1 MIIEKLKIIYSLV
14 LVSALTFTISCSD
27 EGDPDIELTEAPEVA
42 AATAVTGTSFTAN
55 WQAVTGAKFYV
66 LEVSENVEFTVPLLG
81 YAAKQVTGTSHDVTG
96 LNADKKYFYRVRAGN
111 SLGETAN
118 SRIAP
123 VRPINK
129 TLLYNT
135 LWLGDEVKSDV
146 GSLILMDLYF
156 NSNGNYTA
164 YFFGSVLTTGTWQWQ
179 GDTNVMNIQSGT
191 GNFSFTWVDVG
202 DTYCRAYASAITENL
217 IFYDE

>member
-1 MIIEKLKIIYSLV
+1 MFIERLKIIYSLL
-14 LVSALTFTISCSD
+14 LVGAITLTISCSE
-27 EGDPDIELTEAPEVA
+27 EGDPDVELTEAPEVA
-42 AATAVTGTSFTAN
+42 VATAVTGTSFTAN
-55 WQAVTGAKFYV
+55 WQAVTGAKFYM
-66 LEVSENVEFTVPLLG
+66 LEVSENVEFTVPLSG
-81 YAAKQVTGTSHDVTG
+81 YAAKQVTGTSHNVTG
-96 LNADKKYFYRVRAGN
+96 LSADKKYFYRVRAGN

-129 TLLYNT
+129 MLLYNT

-164 YFFGSVLTTGTWQWQ
+164 YFLGSVLTTGTWQWQ

-191 GNFSFTWVDVG
+191 GNYSFTWVDVG
-202 DTYCRAYASAITENL
+202 DTYCRAYASALTENL